1 MTAVK
6 TDYQKFFPESF
17 TLETPRVLLR
27 FIKPEDYDTLLPLTK
42 DTAIWKYF
50 RNDLSDE
57 SVFKSWIEKLMREK
71 GEEKRAPFILID
83 KSTNE
88 ICGCAGYLNISFY
101 DKRLEIG
108 SVWLGSAFMGTG
120 IIRPVFFALLS
131 YAFEV
136 MKMERVEVRVDNLN
150 ERAKAAYLKAGM
162 IPEGVLRSVDVVHG
176 TRRRDVLYLSILRG
190 EWEERK
196 HHFYPEM
203 L

>member
-1 MTAVK
+1 MTATK
-6 TDYQKFFPESF
+6 TDYLKFFPDSF
-17 TLETPRVLLR
+17 TLETQRVLLR
-27 FIKPEDYDTLLPLTK
+27 MVKREDYDTLLPLTK
-42 DTAIWKYF
+42 DNTIWKYF

-57 SVFKSWIEKLMREK
+57 AVFKSWIEKLLRERA
-71 GEEKRAPFILID
+71 EEKRAPFVLID
-83 KSTNE
+83 KATYE
-88 ICGCAGYLNISFY
+88 VCGSASYLNISFP

-108 SVWLGSAFMGTG
+108 SVWLGTSFMGTG

-162 IPEGVLRSVDVVHG
+162 IPEGILRSVDVVHG
-176 TRRRDVLYLSILRG
+176 DRRRDVLYLSILRG

-196 HHFYPEM
+196 FHFYPEM